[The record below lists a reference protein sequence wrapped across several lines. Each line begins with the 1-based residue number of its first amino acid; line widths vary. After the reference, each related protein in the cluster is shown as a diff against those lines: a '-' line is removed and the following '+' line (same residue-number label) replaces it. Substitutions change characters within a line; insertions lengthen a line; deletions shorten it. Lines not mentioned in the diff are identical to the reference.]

1 MGMEQYVD
9 VILAG
14 LMGVTLLL
22 AIMVVVL
29 MVRIS
34 RMNKRYRKII
44 GNSNHESVDDLLML
58 LQERSEGLLR
68 TSQQQADAID
78 GIRRMM
84 KKMKAHVAVS
94 RYNAFSQH
102 GSDLSFSVAILD
114 EEKDGVVITGIHSRE
129 ESYIYAKPV
138 EKGNSSYA
146 LSPEEKK
153 VIAQTAAAKSPVSLL
168 SGS

>member
-9 VILAG
+9 GILAG
-14 LMGVTLLL
+14 LIGLTLLL
-22 AIMVVVL
+22 GVMVVVL
-29 MVRIS
+29 MVRVS
-34 RMNKRYRKII
+34 RMNKRYRKIV

-58 LQERSEGLLR
+58 LQEQSEGLMR
-68 TSQQQADAID
+68 ASQQQADTIE
-78 GIRRMM
+78 GIRNTM
-84 KKMKAHVAVS
+84 KKMKAYVAVS
-94 RYNAFSQH
+94 RYNAFSQQ

-138 EKGNSSYA
+138 EKGSSSYA
-146 LSPEEKK
+146 LSPEEKQ
-153 VIAQTAAAKSPVSLL
+153 VIAQTSAAKFPVSLP